1 MKILGKFLLRRK
13 IGLLLLVFCSIVVV
27 ALSLLNTSY
36 IARVTDDTYRV
47 TNGSISK
54 NAYLS
59 GLTDATIIMVIIM
72 LVMAI
77 ANIVSGYFAGKIS
90 VSVAED
96 IRNAIYEK
104 ALTFSL
110 KEMNDISIPSMITRS
125 TGDVISIQ
133 NALYLTLTTALSV
146 PFLIVGGILGVL
158 SLGKALLALL
168 ILGVVLVISIFIALV
183 IKLGPLYASFM
194 SLIDGLNKVTREG
207 LSGIQILRALNREKW
222 NSNRI
227 QQTSQQI
234 KDISLSV
241 DIAQAVMQPT
251 MYLVINIID
260 ILAIWVCYYFSDK
273 GFFEIGDIVAF
284 INYLFMTLSGIIVG
298 AMVGIQ
304 LPSSFI
310 CMSRIS
316 EVLEKELSIK
326 DGKEEDV
333 SNLSNYDVCFDNVS
347 FRYSDDAG
355 FVVRDI
361 SFTAKQGELTVITGN
376 TGCGKTTLMQL
387 IPRLY
392 DATKGTITIG
402 GVDVK
407 KMKLNDLRSF
417 IGYVPQRVFLHTGDV
432 RFNISYR
439 DKDYNDETILESAE
453 LSQSLSFIDEKEKR
467 FEEWISQG
475 GSNFSGGQK
484 QRLTIARALSGSPKV
499 LILDDSASALDLET
513 GVKLRDALLS
523 IVGDISIIFI
533 TQRLSIIKNADKV
546 VLMKDGEICEQETYE
561 ELSEHSDTFREIL
574 QSQMGA

>member
-1 MKILGKFLLRRK
+1 MKILGRFLLRQKR
-13 IGLLLLVFCSIVVV
+13 GLLLLVICSIVVV
-27 ALSLLNTSY
+27 GLSLLNTSY
-36 IARVTDDTYRV
+36 IARVTDGTYSV
-47 TNGSISK
+47 TTGGISK
-54 NAYLS
+54 DIYLK
-59 GLTDATIIMVIIM
+59 GLTDATIIMVLIM
-72 LVMAI
+72 VAMTV
-77 ANIVSGYFAGKIS
+77 ANIASGYFAGKIA
-90 VSVAED
+90 VSVAEG

-133 NALYLTLTTALSV
+133 GALYLTLTTALSV
-146 PFLIVGGILGVL
+146 PFLIVGGVLGVL
-158 SLGKALLALL
+158 SLGKTLVALL
-168 ILGVVLVISIFIALV
+168 ILGVVLVIVIFILLV
-183 IKLGPLYASFM
+183 MRVSPLYVSFM
-194 SLIDGLNKVTREG
+194 SLGDGLSRVTREG
-207 LSGIQILRALNREKW
+207 LSGIQILRALNRESW
-222 NSNRI
+222 SSRRI
-227 QQTSQQI
+227 QDTSEKI
-234 KDISLSV
+234 KNISSRV
-241 DIAQAVMQPT
+241 DVAQSIMQPS
-251 MYLVINIID
+251 MYMVINIVD
-260 ILAIWVCYYFSDK
+260 IIAIWVCAVFADK
-273 GFFEIGDIVAF
+273 AIWSVGDIVAF
-284 INYLFMTLSGIIVG
+284 INYLFMTLSGIIMG

-304 LPSSFI
+304 LPAAFI
-310 CMSRIS
+310 CMGRIK

-326 DGKEEDV
+326 DGKGEDV
-333 SNLSNYDVCFDNVS
+333 SNLSNYDVCFDSVS
-347 FRYSDDAG
+347 FRYSDDSG

-392 DATKGTITIG
+392 DATKGSITIG

-407 KMKLNDLRSF
+407 DMKLKDLRSF

-432 RFNISYR
+432 RYNISYR
-439 DKDYNDETILESAE
+439 DKDYDDETILESAE
-453 LSQSLSFIDEKEKR
+453 LSQSLSFIHEKEKR

-546 VLMKDGEICEQETYE
+546 VLMKDGEICEQGTYE
-561 ELSEHSDTFREIL
+561 ELSVHSETFREIL

>member
-1 MKILGKFLLRRK
+1 MKILGRFLLRQKR
-13 IGLLLLVFCSIVVV
+13 GLLLLVICSIVVV
-27 ALSLLNTSY
+27 GLSLLNTSY
-36 IARVTDDTYRV
+36 IARVTDGTYSV
-47 TNGSISK
+47 TTGGISK
-54 NAYLS
+54 DIYLK
-59 GLTDATIIMVIIM
+59 GLTDATIIMVLIM
-72 LVMAI
+72 VAMTV
-77 ANIVSGYFAGKIS
+77 ANIASGYFAGKIA
-90 VSVAED
+90 VSVAEG

-133 NALYLTLTTALSV
+133 GALYLTLTTALSV
-146 PFLIVGGILGVL
+146 PFLIVGGVLGVL
-158 SLGKALLALL
+158 SLGKTLVALL
-168 ILGVVLVISIFIALV
+168 ILGVVLVIVIFILLV
-183 IKLGPLYASFM
+183 MRVSPLYVSFM
-194 SLIDGLNKVTREG
+194 SLGDGLSRVTREG
-207 LSGIQILRALNREKW
+207 LSGIQILRALNRENW
-222 NSNRI
+222 SSRRI
-227 QQTSQQI
+227 QDTSEKI
-234 KDISLSV
+234 KNISSRV
-241 DIAQAVMQPT
+241 DVAQSIMQPS
-251 MYLVINIID
+251 MYMVINIVD
-260 ILAIWVCYYFSDK
+260 IIAIWVCAVFADK
-273 GFFEIGDIVAF
+273 AIWSVGDIVAF
-284 INYLFMTLSGIIVG
+284 INYLFMTLSGIIMG

-304 LPSSFI
+304 LPAAFI
-310 CMSRIS
+310 CMGRIK

-326 DGKEEDV
+326 DGKGEDV
-333 SNLSNYDVCFDNVS
+333 SNLSNYDVCFDSVS
-347 FRYSDDAG
+347 FRYSDDSG

-392 DATKGTITIG
+392 DATKGSITIG
-402 GVDVK
+402 GVDVRD
-407 KMKLNDLRSF
+407 MKLKDLRSF

-432 RFNISYR
+432 RYNISYR
-439 DKDYNDETILESAE
+439 DKDYDDETILESAE
-453 LSQSLSFIDEKEKR
+453 LSQSLSFIHEKEKR

-546 VLMKDGEICEQETYE
+546 VLMKDGEICEQGTYE
-561 ELSEHSDTFREIL
+561 ELSVHSETFREIL

>member
-1 MKILGKFLLRRK
+1 MKILGRFLLRQKR
-13 IGLLLLVFCSIVVV
+13 GLLLLVICSIVVV
-27 ALSLLNTSY
+27 GLSLLNTSY
-36 IARVTDDTYRV
+36 IARVTDDTYSV
-47 TNGSISK
+47 TTGGISK
-54 NAYLS
+54 DIYLK
-59 GLTDATIIMVIIM
+59 GLTDATIIMVLIM
-72 LVMAI
+72 VAMTV
-77 ANIVSGYFAGKIS
+77 ANIASGYFAGKIA
-90 VSVAED
+90 VSVAEG

-133 NALYLTLTTALSV
+133 GALYLTLTTALSV
-146 PFLIVGGILGVL
+146 PFLIVGGVLGVL
-158 SLGKALLALL
+158 SLGKTLVALL
-168 ILGVVLVISIFIALV
+168 ILGVVLVIVIFILLV
-183 IKLGPLYASFM
+183 MRVSPLYVSFM
-194 SLIDGLNKVTREG
+194 SLVDGLSRVTREG
-207 LSGIQILRALNREKW
+207 LSGIQILRALNRENW
-222 NSNRI
+222 SSRRI
-227 QQTSQQI
+227 QDTSEKI
-234 KDISLSV
+234 KNISSRV
-241 DIAQAVMQPT
+241 DVAQSIMQPS
-251 MYLVINIID
+251 MYMVINIVD
-260 ILAIWVCYYFSDK
+260 IIAIWVCAVFADK
-273 GFFEIGDIVAF
+273 AIWSVGDIVAF
-284 INYLFMTLSGIIVG
+284 INYLFMTLSGIIMG

-304 LPSSFI
+304 LPAAFI
-310 CMSRIS
+310 CMGRIK

-326 DGKEEDV
+326 DGKGENV
-333 SNLSNYDVCFDNVS
+333 SNLSNYDVCFDSVS
-347 FRYSDDAG
+347 FRYSDDSG

-392 DATKGTITIG
+392 DATKGSITIG
-402 GVDVK
+402 GVDVRD
-407 KMKLNDLRSF
+407 MKLKDLRSF

-432 RFNISYR
+432 RYNISYR
-439 DKDYNDETILESAE
+439 DKDYDDETILESAE
-453 LSQSLSFIDEKEKR
+453 LSQSLSFIHEKEKR

-546 VLMKDGEICEQETYE
+546 VLMKDGEICEQGTYE
-561 ELSEHSDTFREIL
+561 ELSVHSDTFREIL

>member
-1 MKILGKFLLRRK
+1 MKILGRFLLRQKR
-13 IGLLLLVFCSIVVV
+13 GLLLLVICSIVVV
-27 ALSLLNTSY
+27 GLSLLNTSY
-36 IARVTDDTYRV
+36 IARVTDDTYSV
-47 TNGSISK
+47 TTGGISK
-54 NAYLS
+54 DIYLK
-59 GLTDATIIMVIIM
+59 GLTDATIIMVLIM
-72 LVMAI
+72 VAMTV
-77 ANIVSGYFAGKIS
+77 ANIASGYFAGKIA
-90 VSVAED
+90 VSVAEG

-133 NALYLTLTTALSV
+133 GALYLTLTTALSV
-146 PFLIVGGILGVL
+146 PFLIVGGVLGVL
-158 SLGKALLALL
+158 SLGKTLVALL
-168 ILGVVLVISIFIALV
+168 ILGVVLVIVIFILLV
-183 IKLGPLYASFM
+183 MRVSPLYVSFM
-194 SLIDGLNKVTREG
+194 SLVDGLSRVTREG
-207 LSGIQILRALNREKW
+207 LSGIQILRALNRENW
-222 NSNRI
+222 SSRRI
-227 QQTSQQI
+227 QDTSEKI
-234 KDISLSV
+234 KNISSRV
-241 DIAQAVMQPT
+241 DVAQSIMQPS
-251 MYLVINIID
+251 MYMVINIVD
-260 ILAIWVCYYFSDK
+260 IIAIWVCAVFADK
-273 GFFEIGDIVAF
+273 AIWSVGDIVAF
-284 INYLFMTLSGIIVG
+284 INYLFMTLSGIIMG

-304 LPSSFI
+304 LPAAFI
-310 CMSRIS
+310 CMGRIK

-326 DGKEEDV
+326 DGKGENV
-333 SNLSNYDVCFDNVS
+333 SNLSNYDVCFDSVS
-347 FRYSDDAG
+347 FRYSDDSG

-392 DATKGTITIG
+392 DATKGSITIG
-402 GVDVK
+402 GVDVRD
-407 KMKLNDLRSF
+407 MKLKDLRSF
-417 IGYVPQRVFLHTGDV
+417 IGYVPQRIFLHTGDV
-432 RFNISYR
+432 RYNISYR
-439 DKDYNDETILESAE
+439 DKDYDDETILESAE
-453 LSQSLSFIDEKEKR
+453 LSQSLSFIHEKEKR

-546 VLMKDGEICEQETYE
+546 VLMKDGEICEQGTYE
-561 ELSEHSDTFREIL
+561 ELSVHSDTFREIL

>member
-1 MKILGKFLLRRK
+1 MKILGRFLLRQKR
-13 IGLLLLVFCSIVVV
+13 GLLLLVICSIVVV
-27 ALSLLNTSY
+27 GLSLLNTSY
-36 IARVTDDTYRV
+36 IARVTDDTYSV
-47 TNGSISK
+47 TTGGISK
-54 NAYLS
+54 DIYLK
-59 GLTDATIIMVIIM
+59 GLTDATIIMVLIM
-72 LVMAI
+72 VAMTV
-77 ANIVSGYFAGKIS
+77 ANIASGYFAGKIA
-90 VSVAED
+90 VSVAEG

-133 NALYLTLTTALSV
+133 GALYLTLTTALSV
-146 PFLIVGGILGVL
+146 PFLIVGGVLGVL
-158 SLGKALLALL
+158 SLGKTLVALL
-168 ILGVVLVISIFIALV
+168 ILGVVLVIVIFILLV
-183 IKLGPLYASFM
+183 MRVSPLYVSFM
-194 SLIDGLNKVTREG
+194 SLVDGLSRVTREG
-207 LSGIQILRALNREKW
+207 LSGIQILRALNRENW
-222 NSNRI
+222 SSRRI
-227 QQTSQQI
+227 QDTSEKI
-234 KDISLSV
+234 KNISSRV
-241 DIAQAVMQPT
+241 DVAQSIMQPS
-251 MYLVINIID
+251 MYMVINIVD
-260 ILAIWVCYYFSDK
+260 IIAIWVCAVFADK
-273 GFFEIGDIVAF
+273 AIWSVGDIVAF
-284 INYLFMTLSGIIVG
+284 INYLFMTLSGIIMG

-304 LPSSFI
+304 LPAAFI
-310 CMSRIS
+310 CMGRIK

-326 DGKEEDV
+326 DGKGENV
-333 SNLSNYDVCFDNVS
+333 SNLSNYDVCFDSVS
-347 FRYSDDAG
+347 FRYSDDSG

-392 DATKGTITIG
+392 DATKGSITIG
-402 GVDVK
+402 GVDVRD
-407 KMKLNDLRSF
+407 MKLKDLRSF

-432 RFNISYR
+432 RYNISYR
-439 DKDYNDETILESAE
+439 DKDYDDETILESAE
-453 LSQSLSFIDEKEKR
+453 LSQSLSFIHEKEKK

-546 VLMKDGEICEQETYE
+546 ILMKDGEICEQGTYE
-561 ELSEHSDTFREIL
+561 ELSVHSDTFREIL

>member
-13 IGLLLLVFCSIVVV
+13 KGLLLLVFCSIVVV

-54 NAYLS
+54 NVYLS

-77 ANIVSGYFAGKIS
+77 ANIASGYFAGKIS

-407 KMKLNDLRSF
+407 KIKLNDLRSF

-439 DKDYNDETILESAE
+439 DKDYNDETIIESAE

-546 VLMKDGEICEQETYE
+546 VLMKDGEICEQGTYE

>member
-1 MKILGKFLLRRK
+1 MKILGRFLLRQKR
-13 IGLLLLVFCSIVVV
+13 GLLLLVICSIVVV
-27 ALSLLNTSY
+27 GLSLLNTSY
-36 IARVTDDTYRV
+36 IARVTDDTYSV
-47 TNGSISK
+47 TTGGISK
-54 NAYLS
+54 DIYLK
-59 GLTDATIIMVIIM
+59 GLTDATIIMVLIM
-72 LVMAI
+72 VAMTV
-77 ANIVSGYFAGKIS
+77 ANIASGYFAGKIA
-90 VSVAED
+90 VSVAEG

-133 NALYLTLTTALSV
+133 GALYLTLTTALSV
-146 PFLIVGGILGVL
+146 PFLIVGGVLGVL
-158 SLGKALLALL
+158 SLGKTLVALL
-168 ILGVVLVISIFIALV
+168 ILGVVLVIVIFILLV
-183 IKLGPLYASFM
+183 MRVSPLYVSFM
-194 SLIDGLNKVTREG
+194 SLVDGLSRVTREG

-222 NSNRI
+222 SSRRI
-227 QQTSQQI
+227 QDTSEKI
-234 KDISLSV
+234 KNISSRV
-241 DIAQAVMQPT
+241 DVAQSIMQPS
-251 MYLVINIID
+251 MYMVINIVD
-260 ILAIWVCYYFSDK
+260 IIAIWVCAVFADK
-273 GFFEIGDIVAF
+273 AIWSVGDIVAF
-284 INYLFMTLSGIIVG
+284 INYLFMTLSGIIMG

-304 LPSSFI
+304 LPAAFI
-310 CMSRIS
+310 CMGRIK

-326 DGKEEDV
+326 DGKGENV
-333 SNLSNYDVCFDNVS
+333 SNLSNYDVCFDSVS
-347 FRYSDDAG
+347 FRYSDDSG

-392 DATKGTITIG
+392 DATKGSITIG
-402 GVDVK
+402 GVDVRD
-407 KMKLNDLRSF
+407 MKLKDLRSI
-417 IGYVPQRVFLHTGDV
+417 IGFVPQRVFLHTGDV
-432 RFNISYR
+432 RYNISYR
-439 DKDYNDETILESAE
+439 DKDYDDETILESAE
-453 LSQSLSFIDEKEKR
+453 LSQSLSFIHEKEKR

-546 VLMKDGEICEQETYE
+546 VLMKDGEICEQGTYE
-561 ELSEHSDTFREIL
+561 ELSVHSDTFREIL

>member
-1 MKILGKFLLRRK
+1 MKILGRFLLRQKR
-13 IGLLLLVFCSIVVV
+13 GLLLLVICSIVVV
-27 ALSLLNTSY
+27 GLSLLNTSY
-36 IARVTDDTYRV
+36 IARVTDDTYNV
-47 TNGSISK
+47 TTGGISK
-54 NAYLS
+54 DIYLK
-59 GLTDATIIMVIIM
+59 GLTDATIIMVLIM
-72 LVMAI
+72 VAMTV
-77 ANIVSGYFAGKIS
+77 ANIASGYFAGKIA
-90 VSVAED
+90 VSVAEG

-133 NALYLTLTTALSV
+133 GALYLTLTTALSV
-146 PFLIVGGILGVL
+146 PFLIVGGVLGVL
-158 SLGKALLALL
+158 SLGKTLVALL
-168 ILGVVLVISIFIALV
+168 ILGVVLVIVIFILLV
-183 IKLGPLYASFM
+183 MRVSPLYVSFM
-194 SLIDGLNKVTREG
+194 SLVDGLSRVTREG
-207 LSGIQILRALNREKW
+207 LSGIQILRALNRENW
-222 NSNRI
+222 SSRRI
-227 QQTSQQI
+227 QDTSEKI
-234 KDISLSV
+234 KNISSRV
-241 DIAQAVMQPT
+241 DVAQSIMQPS
-251 MYLVINIID
+251 MYMVINIVD
-260 ILAIWVCYYFSDK
+260 IIAIWVCAVFADK
-273 GFFEIGDIVAF
+273 AIWSVGDIVAF
-284 INYLFMTLSGIIVG
+284 INYLFMTLSGIIMG

-304 LPSSFI
+304 LPAAFI
-310 CMSRIS
+310 CMGRIK

-326 DGKEEDV
+326 DGKGENV
-333 SNLSNYDVCFDNVS
+333 SNLSNYDVCFDSVS
-347 FRYSDDAG
+347 FRYSDDSG

-392 DATKGTITIG
+392 DATKGSITIG
-402 GVDVK
+402 GVDVRD
-407 KMKLNDLRSF
+407 MKLKDLRSF

-432 RFNISYR
+432 RYNISYR
-439 DKDYNDETILESAE
+439 DKDYDDETILESAE
-453 LSQSLSFIDEKEKR
+453 LSQSLSFIHEKEKR
-467 FEEWISQG
+467 LEEWISQG

-546 VLMKDGEICEQETYE
+546 VLMKDGKICEQGTYE
-561 ELSEHSDTFREIL
+561 DLSVHSDTFREIL

>member
-13 IGLLLLVFCSIVVV
+13 KGLLLLVFCSIVVV

-77 ANIVSGYFAGKIS
+77 ANIASGYFAGKIS

-546 VLMKDGEICEQETYE
+546 VLMKDGEICEQGTYE

>member
-1 MKILGKFLLRRK
+1 MKILGSFLLK
-13 IGLLLLVFCSIVVV
+13 QKKGLLLLVFCSIVVV
-27 ALSLLNTSY
+27 GLSLLNTSY

-47 TNGSISK
+47 TTGGISK
-54 NAYLS
+54 EAYLS
-59 GLTDATIIMVIIM
+59 GLTDATIIMVLIM
-72 LVMAI
+72 AAMAVVNI
-77 ANIVSGYFAGKIS
+77 ASGYFAGGIA
-90 VSVAED
+90 VSVAEG

-133 NALYLTLTTALSV
+133 GALYLTLTTALSV
-146 PFLIVGGILGVL
+146 PFLIVGGVLGVL
-158 SLGKALLALL
+158 SLGKTLVALL
-168 ILGVVLVISIFIALV
+168 ILGVVLVIVIFILLV
-183 IKLGPLYASFM
+183 MRVSPLYASFM
-194 SLIDGLNKVTREG
+194 SLVDGLSRVTREG
-207 LSGIQILRALNREKW
+207 LSGIQILRALNRENW
-222 NSNRI
+222 SNRRI
-227 QQTSQQI
+227 QDTSEKI
-234 KDISLSV
+234 KNISSRV
-241 DIAQAVMQPT
+241 DVAQSIMQPS
-251 MYLVINIID
+251 MYMVINIVD
-260 ILAIWVCYYFSDK
+260 IIAIWVCAVFADK
-273 GFFEIGDIVAF
+273 AIWSVGDIVAF
-284 INYLFMTLSGIIVG
+284 INYLFMTLSGIIMG

-304 LPSSFI
+304 LPAAFI
-310 CMSRIS
+310 CMGRIK

-326 DGKEEDV
+326 DGKGEDV
-333 SNLSNYDVCFDNVS
+333 SNLSNYDVCFDSVS
-347 FRYSDDAG
+347 FRYSDDSG

-392 DATKGTITIG
+392 DATKGSITIG
-402 GVDVK
+402 GVDVRD
-407 KMKLNDLRSF
+407 MKLKDLRSF

-432 RFNISYR
+432 RYNISYR
-439 DKDYNDETILESAE
+439 DKDYDDETILESAE
-453 LSQSLSFIDEKEKR
+453 LSQSLSFIHEKEKR

-546 VLMKDGEICEQETYE
+546 VLMKDGEICEQGTYE
-561 ELSEHSDTFREIL
+561 DLSVHSDTFREIL

>member
-1 MKILGKFLLRRK
+1 MKILGRFLLRQKR
-13 IGLLLLVFCSIVVV
+13 GLLLLVICSIVVV
-27 ALSLLNTSY
+27 GLSLLNTSY
-36 IARVTDDTYRV
+36 IARVTDDTYSV
-47 TNGSISK
+47 TTGGISK
-54 NAYLS
+54 DIYLE
-59 GLTDATIIMVIIM
+59 GLTDATIIMVLIM
-72 LVMAI
+72 VAMTV
-77 ANIVSGYFAGKIS
+77 ANIASGYFAGKIA
-90 VSVAED
+90 VAVAEG

-133 NALYLTLTTALSV
+133 GALYLTLTTALSV
-146 PFLIVGGILGVL
+146 PFLIVGGVLGVL
-158 SLGKALLALL
+158 SLGKTLVALL
-168 ILGVVLVISIFIALV
+168 ILGVVLVIVIFILLV
-183 IKLGPLYASFM
+183 MRVSPLYVSFM
-194 SLIDGLNKVTREG
+194 SLVDGLSRVTREG
-207 LSGIQILRALNREKW
+207 LSGIQILRALNRENW
-222 NSNRI
+222 SSRRI
-227 QQTSQQI
+227 QDTSEKI
-234 KDISLSV
+234 KNISSRV
-241 DIAQAVMQPT
+241 DVAQSIMQPS
-251 MYLVINIID
+251 MYMVINIVD
-260 ILAIWVCYYFSDK
+260 IIAIWVCAVFADK
-273 GFFEIGDIVAF
+273 AIWSVGDIVAF
-284 INYLFMTLSGIIVG
+284 INYLFMTLSGIIMG

-304 LPSSFI
+304 LPAAFI
-310 CMSRIS
+310 CMGRIK

-326 DGKEEDV
+326 DGKGENV
-333 SNLSNYDVCFDNVS
+333 SNLSNYDVCFDSVS
-347 FRYSDDAG
+347 FRYSDDSG

-392 DATKGTITIG
+392 DATKGSITIG
-402 GVDVK
+402 GVDVRD
-407 KMKLNDLRSF
+407 MKLKDLRSF

-432 RFNISYR
+432 RYNISYR
-439 DKDYNDETILESAE
+439 DKDYDDETILESAE
-453 LSQSLSFIDEKEKR
+453 LSQSLSFIHEKEKR

-546 VLMKDGEICEQETYE
+546 VLMKDGEICEQGTYE
-561 ELSEHSDTFREIL
+561 DLSVHSDTFREIL

>member
-13 IGLLLLVFCSIVVV
+13 KGLLLLVFCSIVVV

-54 NAYLS
+54 NVYLS

-77 ANIVSGYFAGKIS
+77 ANIASGYFAGKIS

-475 GSNFSGGQK
+475 GGNFSGGQK

-546 VLMKDGEICEQETYE
+546 VLMKDGEICEQGTYE

>member
-13 IGLLLLVFCSIVVV
+13 KGLLLLVFCSIVVV

-54 NAYLS
+54 NVYLS

-77 ANIVSGYFAGKIS
+77 ANIASGYFAGKIS

-453 LSQSLSFIDEKEKR
+453 LSQSLSFIHKKKKR

-546 VLMKDGEICEQETYE
+546 VLMKDGEICEQGTYE

>member
-1 MKILGKFLLRRK
+1 MKILGRFLLRQKR
-13 IGLLLLVFCSIVVV
+13 GLLLLVICSIVVV
-27 ALSLLNTSY
+27 GLSLLNTSY
-36 IARVTDDTYRV
+36 IARVTDDTYSV
-47 TNGSISK
+47 TTGGISK
-54 NAYLS
+54 DIYLK
-59 GLTDATIIMVIIM
+59 GLTDATIIMVLIM
-72 LVMAI
+72 VAMTV
-77 ANIVSGYFAGKIS
+77 ANIASGYFAGKIA
-90 VSVAED
+90 VSVAEG

-133 NALYLTLTTALSV
+133 GALYLTLTTALSV
-146 PFLIVGGILGVL
+146 PFLIVGGVLGVL
-158 SLGKALLALL
+158 SLGKTLVALL
-168 ILGVVLVISIFIALV
+168 ILGVVLVIVFFILLV
-183 IKLGPLYASFM
+183 MRVSPLYASFM
-194 SLIDGLNKVTREG
+194 SLVDGLSRVTREG
-207 LSGIQILRALNREKW
+207 LSGIQILRALNRENW
-222 NSNRI
+222 SSRRI
-227 QQTSQQI
+227 QDTSEKI
-234 KDISLSV
+234 KNISSRV
-241 DIAQAVMQPT
+241 DVAQSIMQPS
-251 MYLVINIID
+251 MYMVINIVD
-260 ILAIWVCYYFSDK
+260 IIAIWVCAVFADK
-273 GFFEIGDIVAF
+273 AIWSVGDIVAF
-284 INYLFMTLSGIIVG
+284 INYLFMTLSGIIMG

-304 LPSSFI
+304 LPAAFI
-310 CMSRIS
+310 CMGRIK

-326 DGKEEDV
+326 DGKGENV
-333 SNLSNYDVCFDNVS
+333 SNLSNYDVCFDSVS
-347 FRYSDDAG
+347 FRYSDDSG

-392 DATKGTITIG
+392 DATKGSITIG
-402 GVDVK
+402 GVDVRD
-407 KMKLNDLRSF
+407 MKLKDLRSF

-432 RFNISYR
+432 RYNISYR
-439 DKDYNDETILESAE
+439 DKDYDDETILESAE
-453 LSQSLSFIDEKEKR
+453 LSQSLSFIHEKEKR

-546 VLMKDGEICEQETYE
+546 VLMKDGEICEQGTYE
-561 ELSEHSDTFREIL
+561 DLSVHSDTFREIL

>member
-1 MKILGKFLLRRK
+1 MKILGRFLLRQKR
-13 IGLLLLVFCSIVVV
+13 GLLLLVICSIVVV
-27 ALSLLNTSY
+27 GLSLLNTSY
-36 IARVTDDTYRV
+36 IARVTDDTYSV
-47 TNGSISK
+47 TTGGISK
-54 NAYLS
+54 DIYLK
-59 GLTDATIIMVIIM
+59 GLTDATIIMVLIM
-72 LVMAI
+72 VAMTV
-77 ANIVSGYFAGKIS
+77 ANIASGYFAGKIA
-90 VSVAED
+90 VSVAEG

-133 NALYLTLTTALSV
+133 GALYLTLTTALSV
-146 PFLIVGGILGVL
+146 PFLIVGGVLGVL
-158 SLGKALLALL
+158 SLGKTLVALL
-168 ILGVVLVISIFIALV
+168 ILGVVLVIVIFILLV
-183 IKLGPLYASFM
+183 MRVSPLYVSFM
-194 SLIDGLNKVTREG
+194 SLVDGLSRVTREG
-207 LSGIQILRALNREKW
+207 LSGIQILRALNRENW
-222 NSNRI
+222 SSRRI
-227 QQTSQQI
+227 QDTSEKI
-234 KDISLSV
+234 KNISSRV
-241 DIAQAVMQPT
+241 DVAQSIMQPS
-251 MYLVINIID
+251 MYMVINIVD
-260 ILAIWVCYYFSDK
+260 IIAIWVCAVFADK
-273 GFFEIGDIVAF
+273 AIWSVGDIVAF
-284 INYLFMTLSGIIVG
+284 INYLFMTLSGIIMG

-304 LPSSFI
+304 LPAAFI
-310 CMSRIS
+310 CMGRIK

-326 DGKEEDV
+326 DGKGEDV
-333 SNLSNYDVCFDNVS
+333 SNLSNYDVCFDSVS
-347 FRYSDDAG
+347 FRYSDDSG

-361 SFTAKQGELTVITGN
+361 SFTAKEGELTVITGN

-392 DATKGTITIG
+392 DATKGSITIG
-402 GVDVK
+402 GVDVRD
-407 KMKLNDLRSF
+407 MKLKDLRSF

-432 RFNISYR
+432 RYNISYR
-439 DKDYNDETILESAE
+439 DKDYDDETILESAE
-453 LSQSLSFIDEKEKR
+453 LSQSLSFIHEKEKR

-546 VLMKDGEICEQETYE
+546 VLMKDGEICEQGTYE
-561 ELSEHSDTFREIL
+561 DLSVHSDTFREIL

>member
-13 IGLLLLVFCSIVVV
+13 KGLLLLVFCSIVVV

-54 NAYLS
+54 NVYLS

-77 ANIVSGYFAGKIS
+77 ANIASGYFAGKIS

-222 NSNRI
+222 NSKRI

-546 VLMKDGEICEQETYE
+546 VLMKDGEICEQGTYE

>member
-1 MKILGKFLLRRK
+1 MKILGRFLLRQKR
-13 IGLLLLVFCSIVVV
+13 GLLLLVICSIVVV
-27 ALSLLNTSY
+27 GLSLLNTSY
-36 IARVTDDTYRV
+36 IARVTDDTYSV
-47 TNGSISK
+47 TTGGISK
-54 NAYLS
+54 DIYLK
-59 GLTDATIIMVIIM
+59 GLTDATIIMVLIM
-72 LVMAI
+72 VAMTV
-77 ANIVSGYFAGKIS
+77 ANIASGYFAGKIA
-90 VSVAED
+90 VSVAEG

-133 NALYLTLTTALSV
+133 GALYLTLTTALSV
-146 PFLIVGGILGVL
+146 PFLIVGGVLGVL
-158 SLGKALLALL
+158 SLGKTLVALL
-168 ILGVVLVISIFIALV
+168 ILGVVLVIVIFILLV
-183 IKLGPLYASFM
+183 MRVSPLYVSFM
-194 SLIDGLNKVTREG
+194 SLVDGLSRVTREG
-207 LSGIQILRALNREKW
+207 LSGIQILRALNRENW
-222 NSNRI
+222 SSRRI
-227 QQTSQQI
+227 QDTSEKI
-234 KDISLSV
+234 KNISSRV
-241 DIAQAVMQPT
+241 DVAQSIMQPS
-251 MYLVINIID
+251 MYMVINIVD
-260 ILAIWVCYYFSDK
+260 IIAIWVCAVFADK
-273 GFFEIGDIVAF
+273 AIWSVGDIVAF
-284 INYLFMTLSGIIVG
+284 INYLFMTLSGIIMG

-304 LPSSFI
+304 LPAAFI
-310 CMSRIS
+310 CMGRIK

-326 DGKEEDV
+326 DGKGENV
-333 SNLSNYDVCFDNVS
+333 SNLSNYDVCFDSVS
-347 FRYSDDAG
+347 FRYSDDSG

-392 DATKGTITIG
+392 DATKGSITIG
-402 GVDVK
+402 GVDVRD
-407 KMKLNDLRSF
+407 MKLKDLRSF

-432 RFNISYR
+432 RYNISYR
-439 DKDYNDETILESAE
+439 DKDYDDETILESAE
-453 LSQSLSFIDEKEKR
+453 LSQSLSFIHEKEKR

-546 VLMKDGEICEQETYE
+546 VLMKDGEICEQGTYE
-561 ELSEHSDTFREIL
+561 ELSVHSETFREIL

>member
-1 MKILGKFLLRRK
+1 MKILGRFLLRQKR
-13 IGLLLLVFCSIVVV
+13 GLLLLVICSIVVV
-27 ALSLLNTSY
+27 GLSLLNTSY
-36 IARVTDDTYRV
+36 IARVTDDTYSV
-47 TNGSISK
+47 TTGGISK
-54 NAYLS
+54 DIYLK
-59 GLTDATIIMVIIM
+59 GLTDATIIMVLIM
-72 LVMAI
+72 VAMTV
-77 ANIVSGYFAGKIS
+77 ANIASGYFAGKIA
-90 VSVAED
+90 VSVAEG

-110 KEMNDISIPSMITRS
+110 KEINDISIPSMITRS

-133 NALYLTLTTALSV
+133 GALYLTLTTALSV
-146 PFLIVGGILGVL
+146 PFLIVGGVLGVF
-158 SLGKALLALL
+158 SLGKTLVALL
-168 ILGVVLVISIFIALV
+168 ILGVVLVIVIFILLV
-183 IKLGPLYASFM
+183 MRVSPLYVSFM
-194 SLIDGLNKVTREG
+194 SLVDGLSRVTREG
-207 LSGIQILRALNREKW
+207 LSGIQILRALNRENW
-222 NSNRI
+222 SSRRI
-227 QQTSQQI
+227 QDTSEKI
-234 KDISLSV
+234 KNISSRV
-241 DIAQAVMQPT
+241 DVAQSIMQPS
-251 MYLVINIID
+251 MYMVINIVD
-260 ILAIWVCYYFSDK
+260 IIAIWVCAVFADK
-273 GFFEIGDIVAF
+273 AIWSVGDIVAF
-284 INYLFMTLSGIIVG
+284 INYLFMTLSGIIMG

-304 LPSSFI
+304 LPAAFI
-310 CMSRIS
+310 CMGRIK

-326 DGKEEDV
+326 DGKGENV
-333 SNLSNYDVCFDNVS
+333 SNLSNYDVCFDSVS
-347 FRYSDDAG
+347 FRYSDDSG

-392 DATKGTITIG
+392 DATKGSITIG
-402 GVDVK
+402 GVDVRD
-407 KMKLNDLRSF
+407 MKLKDLRSF

-432 RFNISYR
+432 RYNISYR
-439 DKDYNDETILESAE
+439 DKDYDDETILESAE
-453 LSQSLSFIDEKEKR
+453 LSQSLSFIHEKEKR

-546 VLMKDGEICEQETYE
+546 VLMKDGEICEQGTYE
-561 ELSEHSDTFREIL
+561 DLSVHSDTFREIL

>member
-1 MKILGKFLLRRK
+1 M
-13 IGLLLLVFCSIVVV
+13 LLVFCSIVVV

-54 NAYLS
+54 NVYLS

-77 ANIVSGYFAGKIS
+77 ANIASGYFAGKIS

-222 NSNRI
+222 NSKRI

-546 VLMKDGEICEQETYE
+546 VLMKDGEICEQGTYE

>member
-13 IGLLLLVFCSIVVV
+13 KGLLLLVFCSIVVV
-27 ALSLLNTSY
+27 ALSLLNTNY

-77 ANIVSGYFAGKIS
+77 ANIASGYFAGKIS

-222 NSNRI
+222 NSKRI

-546 VLMKDGEICEQETYE
+546 VLMKDGEICEQGTYE

>member
-13 IGLLLLVFCSIVVV
+13 KGLLLLVFCSIVVV

-77 ANIVSGYFAGKIS
+77 ANIASGYFAGKIS

-310 CMSRIS
+310 CISRIS
-316 EVLEKELSIK
+316 EVLEKELSIT

-402 GVDVK
+402 GVNVK

-546 VLMKDGEICEQETYE
+546 VLMKDGEICEQGTYE

>member
-1 MKILGKFLLRRK
+1 MKILGRFLLRQKR
-13 IGLLLLVFCSIVVV
+13 GLLLLVICSIVVV
-27 ALSLLNTSY
+27 GLSLLNTSY
-36 IARVTDDTYRV
+36 IARVTDDTYSV
-47 TNGSISK
+47 TTGGISK
-54 NAYLS
+54 DIYLK
-59 GLTDATIIMVIIM
+59 GLTDATIIMVLIM
-72 LVMAI
+72 VAMTV
-77 ANIVSGYFAGKIS
+77 ANIASGYFAGKIA
-90 VSVAED
+90 VSVAEG

-133 NALYLTLTTALSV
+133 GALYLTLTTALSV
-146 PFLIVGGILGVL
+146 PFLIVGGVLGVL
-158 SLGKALLALL
+158 SLGKTLVALL
-168 ILGVVLVISIFIALV
+168 ILGVVLVIVIFILLV
-183 IKLGPLYASFM
+183 MRVSPLYVSFM
-194 SLIDGLNKVTREG
+194 SLVDGLSRVTREG
-207 LSGIQILRALNREKW
+207 LSGIQILRALNRENW
-222 NSNRI
+222 SSRRI
-227 QQTSQQI
+227 QDTSEKI
-234 KDISLSV
+234 KNISSRV
-241 DIAQAVMQPT
+241 DVAQSIMQPS
-251 MYLVINIID
+251 MYMVINIVD
-260 ILAIWVCYYFSDK
+260 IIAIWVCAVFADK
-273 GFFEIGDIVAF
+273 AIWSVGDIVAF
-284 INYLFMTLSGIIVG
+284 INYLFMTLSGIIMG

-304 LPSSFI
+304 LPAAFI
-310 CMSRIS
+310 CMGRIK

-326 DGKEEDV
+326 DGKGENV
-333 SNLSNYDVCFDNVS
+333 SNLSNYDVCFDSVS
-347 FRYSDDAG
+347 FRYSDDSG

-392 DATKGTITIG
+392 DATKGSITIG
-402 GVDVK
+402 GVDVRD
-407 KMKLNDLRSF
+407 MKLKDLRSI
-417 IGYVPQRVFLHTGDV
+417 IGFVPQRVFLHTGDV
-432 RFNISYR
+432 RYNISYR
-439 DKDYNDETILESAE
+439 DKDYDDETILESAE
-453 LSQSLSFIDEKEKR
+453 LSQSLSFIHEKEKR

-546 VLMKDGEICEQETYE
+546 VLMKDGEICEQGTYE
-561 ELSEHSDTFREIL
+561 DLSVHSDTFREIL

>member
-1 MKILGKFLLRRK
+1 MKILGRFLLRQKR
-13 IGLLLLVFCSIVVV
+13 GLLLLVICSIVVV
-27 ALSLLNTSY
+27 GLSLLNTSY
-36 IARVTDDTYRV
+36 IARVTDDTYSV
-47 TNGSISK
+47 TTGGISK
-54 NAYLS
+54 DIYLK
-59 GLTDATIIMVIIM
+59 GLTDATIIMVLIM
-72 LVMAI
+72 VAMTV
-77 ANIVSGYFAGKIS
+77 ANIASGYFAGKIA
-90 VSVAED
+90 VLVAEG

-133 NALYLTLTTALSV
+133 GALYLTLTTALSV
-146 PFLIVGGILGVL
+146 PFLIVGGVLGVL
-158 SLGKALLALL
+158 SLGKTLVALL
-168 ILGVVLVISIFIALV
+168 ILGVVLVIVIFILLV
-183 IKLGPLYASFM
+183 MRVSPLYVSFM
-194 SLIDGLNKVTREG
+194 SLVDGLSRVTREG
-207 LSGIQILRALNREKW
+207 LSGIQILRALNRENW
-222 NSNRI
+222 SSRRI
-227 QQTSQQI
+227 QDTSEKI
-234 KDISLSV
+234 KNISSRV
-241 DIAQAVMQPT
+241 DVAQSIMQPS
-251 MYLVINIID
+251 MYMVINIVD
-260 ILAIWVCYYFSDK
+260 IIAIWVCAVFADK
-273 GFFEIGDIVAF
+273 VIWSVGDIVAF
-284 INYLFMTLSGIIVG
+284 INYLFMTLSGIIMG

-304 LPSSFI
+304 LPAAFI
-310 CMSRIS
+310 CMGRIK

-326 DGKEEDV
+326 DGKGEDV
-333 SNLSNYDVCFDNVS
+333 SNLSNYDVCFDSVS
-347 FRYSDDAG
+347 FRYSDDSG

-392 DATKGTITIG
+392 DATKGSITIG
-402 GVDVK
+402 GVDVRD
-407 KMKLNDLRSF
+407 MKLKDLRSF

-432 RFNISYR
+432 RYNISYR
-439 DKDYNDETILESAE
+439 DKDYDDETILESAE
-453 LSQSLSFIDEKEKR
+453 LSQSLSFIHEKEKR

-546 VLMKDGEICEQETYE
+546 VLMKDGEICEQGTYE
-561 ELSEHSDTFREIL
+561 ELSVHSETFREIL

>member
-13 IGLLLLVFCSIVVV
+13 KGLLLLVFCSIVVV

-77 ANIVSGYFAGKIS
+77 SNIASGYFAGKIS

-168 ILGVVLVISIFIALV
+168 ILGVVFVISIFIALV

-546 VLMKDGEICEQETYE
+546 VLMKDGEICEQGTYE

>member
-1 MKILGKFLLRRK
+1 MKILGRFLLRQKR
-13 IGLLLLVFCSIVVV
+13 GLLLLVICSIVVV
-27 ALSLLNTSY
+27 GLSLLNTSY
-36 IARVTDDTYRV
+36 IARVTDDTYSV
-47 TNGSISK
+47 TTGGISK
-54 NAYLS
+54 DIYLE
-59 GLTDATIIMVIIM
+59 GLTDATIIMVLIM
-72 LVMAI
+72 VAMTV
-77 ANIVSGYFAGKIS
+77 ANIASGYFAGKIA
-90 VSVAED
+90 VSVAEG

-133 NALYLTLTTALSV
+133 GALYLTLTTALSV
-146 PFLIVGGILGVL
+146 PFLIVGGVLGVL
-158 SLGKALLALL
+158 SLGKTLVALL
-168 ILGVVLVISIFIALV
+168 ILGVVLVIVIFILLV
-183 IKLGPLYASFM
+183 MRVSPLYVSFM
-194 SLIDGLNKVTREG
+194 SLVDGLSRVTREG
-207 LSGIQILRALNREKW
+207 LSGIQILRALNRENW
-222 NSNRI
+222 SSRRI
-227 QQTSQQI
+227 QDTSEKI
-234 KDISLSV
+234 KNISSRV
-241 DIAQAVMQPT
+241 DVAQSIMQPS
-251 MYLVINIID
+251 MYMVINIVD
-260 ILAIWVCYYFSDK
+260 IIAIWVCAVFADK
-273 GFFEIGDIVAF
+273 AIWSVGDIVAF
-284 INYLFMTLSGIIVG
+284 INYLFMTLSGIIMG

-304 LPSSFI
+304 LPAAFI
-310 CMSRIS
+310 CMGRIK

-326 DGKEEDV
+326 DGKGENV
-333 SNLSNYDVCFDNVS
+333 SNLSNYDVCFDSVS
-347 FRYSDDAG
+347 FRYSDDSG

-392 DATKGTITIG
+392 DATKGSITIG
-402 GVDVK
+402 GVDVRD
-407 KMKLNDLRSF
+407 MKLKDLRSF

-432 RFNISYR
+432 RYNISYR
-439 DKDYNDETILESAE
+439 DKDYDDETILESAE
-453 LSQSLSFIDEKEKR
+453 LSQSLSFIHEKEKR

-546 VLMKDGEICEQETYE
+546 VLMKDGEICEQGTYE
-561 ELSEHSDTFREIL
+561 ELSVHSDTFREIL

>member
-1 MKILGKFLLRRK
+1 M
-13 IGLLLLVFCSIVVV
+13 LVFCSIVVV
-27 ALSLLNTSY
+27 GLSMLNTSY
-36 IARVTDDTYRV
+36 IARVTDDTYSV
-47 TNGSISK
+47 TTGAISRDI
-54 NAYLS
+54 YLS

-72 LVMAI
+72 IAMAI
-77 ANIVSGYFAGKIS
+77 ANIASGYLAGKITIS
-90 VSVAED
+90 IAEG
-96 IRNAIYEK
+96 IRNKIYDK

-133 NALYLTLTTALSV
+133 GALYLTLTTALSV
-146 PFLIVGGILGVL
+146 PFLIIGGVLGVL
-158 SLGKALLALL
+158 SLGKILLALL
-168 ILGVVLVISIFIALV
+168 ILGVVLVIGLFIALV
-183 IKLGPLYASFM
+183 VKLGPLYGSFM
-194 SLIDGLNKVTREG
+194 SLIDGLSKVTREG

-222 NSNRI
+222 NSSRI
-227 QQTSQQI
+227 CKTSEEI

-241 DIAQAVMQPT
+241 DISQAIMQPT

-260 ILAIWVCYYFSDK
+260 ILAIWVCGYFSGK
-273 GFFEIGDIVAF
+273 GLFEIGDIVAF
-284 INYLFMTLSGIIVG
+284 INYLFMTLSGIIMG

-304 LPSSFI
+304 LPSAMI
-310 CMSRIS
+310 CMKRIN
-316 EVLEKELSIK
+316 EVLEKEVSIK
-326 DGKEEDV
+326 DGKGEDV
-333 SNLSNYDVCFDNVS
+333 SNLSNYDVRFDNVS
-347 FRYSDDAG
+347 FRYGEDSG
-355 FVVRDI
+355 MVVRNV

-392 DATKGTITIG
+392 DATEGVITIG

-407 KMKLNDLRSF
+407 DMKLSDLRSL

-439 DKDYNDETILESAE
+439 DKDYSDETVLKSAE
-453 LSQSLSFIDEKEKR
+453 LSQSLPFIHEKEKK
-467 FEEWISQG
+467 FKEWISQG

-484 QRLTIARALSGSPKV
+484 QRLTIARALSGSPKI

-513 GVKLRDALLS
+513 GLKLRDSLLS
-523 IVGDISIIFI
+523 ILDDIAIIFI

-546 VLMKDGEICEQETYE
+546 ILMKDGEICEEGSFKG
-561 ELSEHSDTFREIL
+561 LSENSDTFREIV

>member
-13 IGLLLLVFCSIVVV
+13 KGLLLLVFCSIVVV

-54 NAYLS
+54 NVYLS

-77 ANIVSGYFAGKIS
+77 ANIASGYFAGKIS

-407 KMKLNDLRSF
+407 KIKLNDLRSF

-546 VLMKDGEICEQETYE
+546 VLMKDGEICEQGTYE

>member
-1 MKILGKFLLRRK
+1 MKILGRFLLRQKR
-13 IGLLLLVFCSIVVV
+13 GLLLLVICSIVVV
-27 ALSLLNTSY
+27 GLSLLNTSY
-36 IARVTDDTYRV
+36 IARVTDDTYSV
-47 TNGSISK
+47 TTGGISK
-54 NAYLS
+54 DIYLK
-59 GLTDATIIMVIIM
+59 GLTDATIIMVLIM
-72 LVMAI
+72 VAMTV
-77 ANIVSGYFAGKIS
+77 ANIASGYFAGKIA
-90 VSVAED
+90 VSVAEG

-133 NALYLTLTTALSV
+133 GALYLTLTTALSV
-146 PFLIVGGILGVL
+146 PFLIVGGVLGVL
-158 SLGKALLALL
+158 SLGKTLVALL
-168 ILGVVLVISIFIALV
+168 ILGVVLVIVIFILLV
-183 IKLGPLYASFM
+183 MRVSPLYVSFM
-194 SLIDGLNKVTREG
+194 SLVDGLSRVTREG
-207 LSGIQILRALNREKW
+207 LSGIQILRALNRENW
-222 NSNRI
+222 SSRRI
-227 QQTSQQI
+227 QDTSEKI
-234 KDISLSV
+234 KNISSRV
-241 DIAQAVMQPT
+241 DVAQSIMQPS
-251 MYLVINIID
+251 MYMVINIVD
-260 ILAIWVCYYFSDK
+260 IIAIWVCAVFADK
-273 GFFEIGDIVAF
+273 AIWSVGDIVAF
-284 INYLFMTLSGIIVG
+284 INYLFMTLSGIIMG

-304 LPSSFI
+304 LPAAFI
-310 CMSRIS
+310 CMGRIK

-326 DGKEEDV
+326 DGKGENV
-333 SNLSNYDVCFDNVS
+333 SNLSNYDVCFDSVS
-347 FRYSDDAG
+347 FRYSDDSG

-392 DATKGTITIG
+392 DATKGSITIG
-402 GVDVK
+402 GVDVRD
-407 KMKLNDLRSF
+407 MKLKDLRSI

-432 RFNISYR
+432 RYNISYR
-439 DKDYNDETILESAE
+439 DKDYDDETILESAE
-453 LSQSLSFIDEKEKR
+453 LSQSLSFIHEKEKR

-546 VLMKDGEICEQETYE
+546 VLMKDGEICEQGTYE
-561 ELSEHSDTFREIL
+561 DLSVHSDTFREIL

>member
-1 MKILGKFLLRRK
+1 MKILGRFLLRQKR
-13 IGLLLLVFCSIVVV
+13 GLLLLVICSIVVV
-27 ALSLLNTSY
+27 GLSLLNTSY
-36 IARVTDDTYRV
+36 IARVTDDTYSV
-47 TNGSISK
+47 TTGGISK
-54 NAYLS
+54 DIYLK
-59 GLTDATIIMVIIM
+59 GLTDATIIMVLIM
-72 LVMAI
+72 VAMTV
-77 ANIVSGYFAGKIS
+77 ANIASGYFAGKIA
-90 VSVAED
+90 VSVAEG

-133 NALYLTLTTALSV
+133 GALYLTLTTALSV
-146 PFLIVGGILGVL
+146 PFLIVGGVLGVL
-158 SLGKALLALL
+158 SLGKTLVALL
-168 ILGVVLVISIFIALV
+168 ILGVVLVIVIFILLV
-183 IKLGPLYASFM
+183 MRVSPLYVSFM
-194 SLIDGLNKVTREG
+194 SLVDGLSRVTREG
-207 LSGIQILRALNREKW
+207 LSGIQILRALNRENW
-222 NSNRI
+222 SSRRI
-227 QQTSQQI
+227 QDTSEKI
-234 KDISLSV
+234 KNISSRV
-241 DIAQAVMQPT
+241 DVVQSIMQPS
-251 MYLVINIID
+251 MYMVINIVD
-260 ILAIWVCYYFSDK
+260 IIAIWVCAVFADK
-273 GFFEIGDIVAF
+273 AIWSVGDIVAF
-284 INYLFMTLSGIIVG
+284 INYLFMTLSGIIMG

-304 LPSSFI
+304 LPAAFI
-310 CMSRIS
+310 CMGRIK

-326 DGKEEDV
+326 DGKGENV
-333 SNLSNYDVCFDNVS
+333 SNLSNYDVCFDSVS
-347 FRYSDDAG
+347 FRYSDDSG

-392 DATKGTITIG
+392 DATKGSITIG
-402 GVDVK
+402 GVDVRD
-407 KMKLNDLRSF
+407 MKLKDLRSF

-432 RFNISYR
+432 RYNISYR
-439 DKDYNDETILESAE
+439 DKDYDDETILESAE
-453 LSQSLSFIDEKEKR
+453 LSQSLSFIHEKEKR

-546 VLMKDGEICEQETYE
+546 VLMKDGEICEQGTYE
-561 ELSEHSDTFREIL
+561 ELSVRSDTFREIL

>member
-1 MKILGKFLLRRK
+1 MKILGRFLLRQKR
-13 IGLLLLVFCSIVVV
+13 GLLLLVICSIVVV
-27 ALSLLNTSY
+27 VLSLLNTSY
-36 IARVTDDTYRV
+36 IARVTDDTYSV
-47 TNGSISK
+47 TTGGISK
-54 NAYLS
+54 DIYLK
-59 GLTDATIIMVIIM
+59 GLTDATIIMVVIM
-72 LVMAI
+72 VAMTV
-77 ANIVSGYFAGKIS
+77 ANIASGYFAGKIA
-90 VSVAED
+90 VSVAEG

-133 NALYLTLTTALSV
+133 GALYLTLTTALSV
-146 PFLIVGGILGVL
+146 PFLIVGGVLGVL
-158 SLGKALLALL
+158 SLGKTLVALL
-168 ILGVVLVISIFIALV
+168 ILGVVLVIVIFILLV
-183 IKLGPLYASFM
+183 MRVSPLYVSFM
-194 SLIDGLNKVTREG
+194 SLVDGLSRVTREG
-207 LSGIQILRALNREKW
+207 LSGIQILRALNRENW
-222 NSNRI
+222 SSRRI
-227 QQTSQQI
+227 QDTSEKI
-234 KDISLSV
+234 KNISSRV
-241 DIAQAVMQPT
+241 DVAQSIMQPS
-251 MYLVINIID
+251 MYMVINIVD
-260 ILAIWVCYYFSDK
+260 IIAIWVCAVFADK
-273 GFFEIGDIVAF
+273 AIWSVGDIVAF
-284 INYLFMTLSGIIVG
+284 INYLFMTLSGIIMG

-304 LPSSFI
+304 LPAAFI
-310 CMSRIS
+310 CMGRIK
-316 EVLEKELSIK
+316 EVLEKALSIK
-326 DGKEEDV
+326 DGKGENV
-333 SNLSNYDVCFDNVS
+333 SNLSNYDVCFDSVS
-347 FRYSDDAG
+347 FRYSDDSG

-392 DATKGTITIG
+392 DATKGSITIG
-402 GVDVK
+402 GVDVRD
-407 KMKLNDLRSF
+407 MKLKDLRSF

-432 RFNISYR
+432 RYNISYR
-439 DKDYNDETILESAE
+439 DKDYDDETILESAE
-453 LSQSLSFIDEKEKR
+453 LSQSLSFIHEKEKR

-546 VLMKDGEICEQETYE
+546 VLMKDGEICEQGTYE
-561 ELSEHSDTFREIL
+561 DLSVHSDTFREIL

>member
-1 MKILGKFLLRRK
+1 MKILGRFLLRQKR
-13 IGLLLLVFCSIVVV
+13 GLLLLVICSIVVV
-27 ALSLLNTSY
+27 GLSLLNTSY
-36 IARVTDDTYRV
+36 IARVTDDTYSV
-47 TNGSISK
+47 TTCGISK
-54 NAYLS
+54 DIYLK
-59 GLTDATIIMVIIM
+59 GLTDATIIMVLIM
-72 LVMAI
+72 VAMTV
-77 ANIVSGYFAGKIS
+77 ANIASGYFAGKIA
-90 VSVAED
+90 VSVAEG

-133 NALYLTLTTALSV
+133 GALYLTLTTALSV
-146 PFLIVGGILGVL
+146 PFLIVGGVLGVL
-158 SLGKALLALL
+158 SLGKTLVALL
-168 ILGVVLVISIFIALV
+168 ILGVVLVIVIFILLV
-183 IKLGPLYASFM
+183 MRVSPLYVSFM
-194 SLIDGLNKVTREG
+194 SLVDGLSRVTREG
-207 LSGIQILRALNREKW
+207 LSGIQILRALNRENW
-222 NSNRI
+222 SSRRI
-227 QQTSQQI
+227 QDTSEKI
-234 KDISLSV
+234 KNISSRV
-241 DIAQAVMQPT
+241 DVAQSIMQPS
-251 MYLVINIID
+251 MYMVINIVD
-260 ILAIWVCYYFSDK
+260 IIAIWVCAVFADK
-273 GFFEIGDIVAF
+273 ALWSVGDIVAF
-284 INYLFMTLSGIIVG
+284 INYLFMTLSGIIMG

-304 LPSSFI
+304 LPAAFI
-310 CMSRIS
+310 CMGRIK

-326 DGKEEDV
+326 DGKGENV
-333 SNLSNYDVCFDNVS
+333 FNLSNYDVCFDSVS
-347 FRYSDDAG
+347 FRYSDDSG

-392 DATKGTITIG
+392 DATKGSITIG
-402 GVDVK
+402 GVDVRD
-407 KMKLNDLRSF
+407 MKLKDLRSF

-432 RFNISYR
+432 RYNISYR
-439 DKDYNDETILESAE
+439 DKDYDDETILESAE
-453 LSQSLSFIDEKEKR
+453 LSQSLSFIHEKEKR

-546 VLMKDGEICEQETYE
+546 VLMKDGEICEQGTYE
-561 ELSEHSDTFREIL
+561 ELSVHSDTFREIL

>member
-13 IGLLLLVFCSIVVV
+13 KGLLLLVFCSIVVV

-54 NAYLS
+54 NVYLS

-77 ANIVSGYFAGKIS
+77 ANIASGYFAGKIS

-546 VLMKDGEICEQETYE
+546 VLMKDGEICEQGTYE

>member
-13 IGLLLLVFCSIVVV
+13 KGLLLLVFCSIVVV

-77 ANIVSGYFAGKIS
+77 ANIASGYFAGKIS

-222 NSNRI
+222 NSKRI

-546 VLMKDGEICEQETYE
+546 VLMKDGEICEQGTYE

>member
-1 MKILGKFLLRRK
+1 MKILGRFLLRQKR
-13 IGLLLLVFCSIVVV
+13 GLLLLVICSIVVV
-27 ALSLLNTSY
+27 GLSLLNTSY
-36 IARVTDDTYRV
+36 IARVTDDTYSV
-47 TNGSISK
+47 TTGGISK
-54 NAYLS
+54 DIYLK
-59 GLTDATIIMVIIM
+59 GLTDATIIMVLIM
-72 LVMAI
+72 VAMTV
-77 ANIVSGYFAGKIS
+77 ANIASGYFAGKIA
-90 VSVAED
+90 VSVAEG

-133 NALYLTLTTALSV
+133 GALYLTLTTALSV
-146 PFLIVGGILGVL
+146 PFLIVGGVLGVL
-158 SLGKALLALL
+158 FLGKTLVALL
-168 ILGVVLVISIFIALV
+168 ILGVVLVIVIFILLV
-183 IKLGPLYASFM
+183 MRVSPLYVSFM
-194 SLIDGLNKVTREG
+194 SLVDGLSRVTREG
-207 LSGIQILRALNREKW
+207 LSGIQILRALNRENW
-222 NSNRI
+222 SSRRI
-227 QQTSQQI
+227 QDTSEKI
-234 KDISLSV
+234 KNISSRV
-241 DIAQAVMQPT
+241 DVAQSIMQPS
-251 MYLVINIID
+251 MYMVINIVD
-260 ILAIWVCYYFSDK
+260 IIAIWVCAVFADK
-273 GFFEIGDIVAF
+273 AIWSVGDIVAF
-284 INYLFMTLSGIIVG
+284 INYLFMTLSGIIMG

-304 LPSSFI
+304 LPAAFI
-310 CMSRIS
+310 CMGRIK

-326 DGKEEDV
+326 DGKGENV
-333 SNLSNYDVCFDNVS
+333 SNLSNYDVCFDSVS
-347 FRYSDDAG
+347 FRYSDDSG

-392 DATKGTITIG
+392 DATKGSITIG
-402 GVDVK
+402 GVDVRD
-407 KMKLNDLRSF
+407 MKLKDLRSF

-432 RFNISYR
+432 RYNISYR
-439 DKDYNDETILESAE
+439 DKDYDDETILESAE
-453 LSQSLSFIDEKEKR
+453 LSQSLSFIHEKEKR

-546 VLMKDGEICEQETYE
+546 VLMKDGEICEQGTYE
-561 ELSEHSDTFREIL
+561 DLSVHSDTFREIL

>member
-1 MKILGKFLLRRK
+1 MKILGRFLLRQKR
-13 IGLLLLVFCSIVVV
+13 GLLLLVICSIIVVG
-27 ALSLLNTSY
+27 LSLLNTSY
-36 IARVTDDTYRV
+36 IARVTDDTYSV
-47 TNGSISK
+47 TTGGISK
-54 NAYLS
+54 DIYLK
-59 GLTDATIIMVIIM
+59 GLTDATIIMVLIM
-72 LVMAI
+72 VAMTV
-77 ANIVSGYFAGKIS
+77 ANIASGYFAGKIA
-90 VSVAED
+90 VSVAEG

-133 NALYLTLTTALSV
+133 GALYLTLTTALSV
-146 PFLIVGGILGVL
+146 PFLIVGGVLGVL
-158 SLGKALLALL
+158 SLGKTLVALL
-168 ILGVVLVISIFIALV
+168 ILGVVLVIVIFILLV
-183 IKLGPLYASFM
+183 MRVSPLYVSFM
-194 SLIDGLNKVTREG
+194 SLVDGLSRVTREG
-207 LSGIQILRALNREKW
+207 LSGIQILRALNRENW
-222 NSNRI
+222 SSRRI
-227 QQTSQQI
+227 QDTSEKI
-234 KDISLSV
+234 KNISSRV
-241 DIAQAVMQPT
+241 DVAQSIMQPS
-251 MYLVINIID
+251 MYMVINIVD
-260 ILAIWVCYYFSDK
+260 IIAIWVCAVFADK
-273 GFFEIGDIVAF
+273 AIWSVGDIVAF
-284 INYLFMTLSGIIVG
+284 INYLFMTLSGIIMG

-304 LPSSFI
+304 LPAAFI
-310 CMSRIS
+310 CMGRIK
-316 EVLEKELSIK
+316 EVLENELSIK
-326 DGKEEDV
+326 DGKGEDV
-333 SNLSNYDVCFDNVS
+333 SNLSNYDVCFDSVS
-347 FRYSDDAG
+347 FRYSDDSG

-392 DATKGTITIG
+392 DATKGSITIG
-402 GVDVK
+402 GVDVRD
-407 KMKLNDLRSF
+407 MKLKDLRSF

-432 RFNISYR
+432 RYNISYR
-439 DKDYNDETILESAE
+439 DKDYDDETILESAE
-453 LSQSLSFIDEKEKR
+453 LSQSLSFIHEKEKR

-546 VLMKDGEICEQETYE
+546 VLMKDGEICEQGTYE
-561 ELSEHSDTFREIL
+561 DLSVHSDTFREIL

>member
-1 MKILGKFLLRRK
+1 MKILGRFLLRQKR
-13 IGLLLLVFCSIVVV
+13 GLLLLVICSIVVV
-27 ALSLLNTSY
+27 GLSLLNTSY
-36 IARVTDDTYRV
+36 IARVTDDTYSV
-47 TNGSISK
+47 TTGGISK
-54 NAYLS
+54 DIYLK
-59 GLTDATIIMVIIM
+59 GLTDATIIMVLIM
-72 LVMAI
+72 VAMTV
-77 ANIVSGYFAGKIS
+77 ANIASGYFAGKIA
-90 VSVAED
+90 VSVAEG

-133 NALYLTLTTALSV
+133 GALYLTLTTALSV
-146 PFLIVGGILGVL
+146 PFLIVGGVLGVL
-158 SLGKALLALL
+158 SLGKTLVALL
-168 ILGVVLVISIFIALV
+168 ILGVVLVIVIFILLV
-183 IKLGPLYASFM
+183 MRVSPLYVSFM
-194 SLIDGLNKVTREG
+194 SLVDGLSRVTREG
-207 LSGIQILRALNREKW
+207 LSGIQILRALNRENW
-222 NSNRI
+222 SSRRI
-227 QQTSQQI
+227 QDTSEKI
-234 KDISLSV
+234 KNISSRV
-241 DIAQAVMQPT
+241 DVAQSIMQPS
-251 MYLVINIID
+251 MYMVINIVD
-260 ILAIWVCYYFSDK
+260 IIAIWVCAVFADK
-273 GFFEIGDIVAF
+273 AIWSVGDIVAF
-284 INYLFMTLSGIIVG
+284 INYLFMTLSGIIMG

-304 LPSSFI
+304 LPAAFI
-310 CMSRIS
+310 CMGRIK

-326 DGKEEDV
+326 DGKGENV
-333 SNLSNYDVCFDNVS
+333 SNLSNYDVCFDSVS
-347 FRYSDDAG
+347 FRYSDDSG

-392 DATKGTITIG
+392 DATKGSITIG
-402 GVDVK
+402 GVDVRD
-407 KMKLNDLRSF
+407 MKLKDLRSF

-432 RFNISYR
+432 RYNISYR
-439 DKDYNDETILESAE
+439 DKDYDDETILESAE
-453 LSQSLSFIDEKEKR
+453 LSQSLSFIHEKEKR

-546 VLMKDGEICEQETYE
+546 VLMKDGEICEQGTYE
-561 ELSEHSDTFREIL
+561 DLSVHSDTFREIL